1 MLGMENQVK
10 LQLHVMLRDLEGN
23 QVFIGI
29 SRLLKTWNQR
39 TQEEG
44 AEIWEIFH
52 RSHSEIILTNDIRT
66 IYKTLN
72 PKSPKDISLSNLTT
86 KSQRTNENFMKVKTP
101 QKHPWMHFSHAKK

>member
-1 MLGMENQVK
+1 MLGKENQVK

-44 AEIWEIFH
+44 AEI
-52 RSHSEIILTNDIRT
+52 
-66 IYKTLN
+66 
-72 PKSPKDISLSNLTT
+72 
-86 KSQRTNENFMKVKTP
+86 
-101 QKHPWMHFSHAKK
+101 